1 MKLKYYLAIFLNIV
15 PIWTDAQFLSDNI
28 RECEWFNLLAINI
41 FHILHSNY
49 QAIVIL
55 LNESR
60 FISEHNDLIHRISQ
74 RYPLTIL
81 NPVELQRRPILTRIR
96 NVVTYIILTCATDKE
111 STLSFYLYRVNRGLT
126 QRAKCLIVHFDNGMQ
141 LINFENTMRYGW
153 SVKFLDLTIIN
164 INVKEK
170 CYNPVVRYYNPF
182 FNKIHNNMFDAST
195 EIFPDKLLDVNSY
208 EFIFYHDHAKFTK
221 DIYGNLKNDYY
232 LDKTVLPVISI
243 ALQKINVTLLPDE
256 VYYSGV
262 KTGCINLRRLQ
273 HRVTA
278 TGPPRLQVFDNAKKV
293 IAVVPKRRVLML
305 RNIYQ
310 ILIHVGILIIVIII
324 GSSVNKI
331 LRHNSAYWDSLNILQ
346 QLIGGSTF
354 ASPQTL
360 MQKMFMIYFA
370 FLSYYYSNEFYS
382 SLIETQLSFETTSY
396 DTYQEIFESKFR
408 IRMKDDYKSNFI
420 INGKLSIED
429 MYYNK
434 ILNKSHTLE
443 KGKEKDCMETIYL
456 NGNEICVMHEA
467 LAQDILKEHVNYQ
480 SVMTIAN
487 PAMGYTYQ
495 IFRLDSNSPLHIKLQ
510 KIIYRIAESGIT
522 QLYENREIHYN
533 NDIFLND
540 ESQFI
545 LKLLIFILITGYTF
559 AIVVFL
565 CQITFIF

>member
-1 MKLKYYLAIFLNIV
+1 MKLKYYIAIFLNIV

-41 FHILHSNY
+41 FHILQSNY

-81 NPVELQRRPILTRIR
+81 NPVELQRIPVLRRTR
-96 NVVTYIILTCATDKE
+96 NVVTYIFLTSATDEE
-111 STLSFYLYRVNRGLT
+111 SFLRFYLYRFNRGFA
-126 QRAKCLIVHFDNGMQ
+126 QRAKCLIVHFDNGIQ
-141 LINFENTMRYGW
+141 LINFENIMRYGW

-170 CYNPVVRYYNPF
+170 CYNPVVHYYNPF
-182 FNKIHNNMFDAST
+182 FNKTHNNMFDAST
-195 EIFPDKLLDVNSY
+195 DIFPDKLLDVNGY
-208 EFIFYHDHAKFTK
+208 EFIVDLYHAKFTR
-221 DIYGNLKNDYY
+221 DIYGNLKSDYY

-262 KTGCINLRRLQ
+262 KTGYINLKRLAYRR
-273 HRVTA
+273 TA
-278 TGPPRLQVFDNAKKV
+278 TRPTKLQVFDNAKKV
-293 IAVVPKRRVLML
+293 IAVVPKRRILML
-305 RNIYQ
+305 SNMYQ

-331 LRHNSAYWDSLNILQ
+331 LRYNSAYWDALNILQ
-346 QLIGGSTF
+346 QLIGGSSF
-354 ASPQTL
+354 ISPKSL
-360 MQKMFMIYFA
+360 IQKIFMIYFG

-382 SLIETQLSFETTSY
+382 SLIEAQLSFETISY
-396 DTYQEIFESKFR
+396 DTYQEIYESKFR
-408 IRMKDDYKSNFI
+408 IRMESEYKYKI
-420 INGKLSIED
+420 ITNSKLSIED

-434 ILNKSHTLE
+434 ILNKSYIMDR
-443 KGKEKDCMETIYL
+443 GNEKDCMETIYL

-467 LAQDILKEHVNYQ
+467 LALDLLKKHLNYE
-480 SVMTIAN
+480 SVMRIAN
-487 PAMGYTYQ
+487 PAMGYTYET
-495 IFRLDSNSPLHIKLQ
+495 FHLDYNSPFHIKLQ

-522 QLYENREIHYN
+522 QLYENREIRKD
-533 NDIFLND
+533 NDIFSND

-545 LKLLIFILITGYTF
+545 LKLLIFILITGYTS

-565 CQITFIF
+565 FQITFIF